1 MMTVENAIII
11 LNMTM
16 LLLSASV
23 TTIQS
28 IMIYK
33 VVKNDE
39 KR

>member
-1 MMTVENAIII
+1 MMVENAILL

-16 LLLSASV
+16 LLLSAAV

-33 VVKNDE
+33 VVAKDE